1 MLSDKHTLTVQLP
14 PERARLIA
22 RSLDAARALEADSGS
37 PLSPYWHHHKQQ
49 AAFSILDDARG
60 VALLRGESGFYF
72 PGRSYS
78 ELDGLNMLDRLMWLS
93 MQRPDAPW
101 AGQPAAERALA
112 LSLPAL
118 TIAGAR
124 LGYPWFR
131 RRLSFD
137 YLRALYHLHCL
148 APFLP
153 AEVLD
158 GSRRLVAL
166 EIGPGTGL
174 LALALR
180 QLIPNCTLV
189 LVDLPEILPFS
200 SVLLSLAF
208 PQARTYMLG
217 ENGGGPADL
226 ERYDFLFLTPAAA
239 QAIPR
244 QSVDLA
250 ANTDSMQE
258 MEAQTIR
265 GYFEL
270 LRRVLRGPRLFYSS
284 NRIEKCI
291 GERITRLA
299 DYPYAANDRH
309 LFTRVNGFMQTRWV
323 WRKIRY
329 RIPYPKREP
338 RRGGERVIQQLT
350 ELAAEAK

>member
-1 MLSDKHTLTVQLP
+1 MREV
-14 PERARLIA
+14 
-22 RSLDAARALEADSGS
+22 DSGS
-37 PLSPYWHHHKQQ
+37 SLSPYWQHHKEQ

-60 VALLRGESGFYF
+60 IALLRGESGFYF

-78 ELDGLNMLDRLMWLS
+78 ELDWLNMLDRLMWLA
-93 MQRPDAPW
+93 MRRPGAPW
-101 AGQPAAERALA
+101 AAHRQAMRALG

-118 TIAGAR
+118 TVAGAR
-124 LGYPWFR
+124 LGYPWFG

-137 YLRALYHLHCL
+137 YLRALYHVHSI

-153 AEVLD
+153 GQVLN
-158 GSRRLVAL
+158 GARRLVAL

-174 LALALR
+174 LALALH
-180 QLIPNCTLV
+180 QLIPNSTII

-208 PQARTYMLG
+208 PQARSYMLG
-217 ENGGGPADL
+217 ENGAGLADL
-226 ERYDFLFLTPAAA
+226 EGYDFLFLTPAAA
-239 QAIPR
+239 QDIPR
-244 QSVDLA
+244 QSVELA

-258 MEAQTIR
+258 MEVQTIR

-270 LRRVLRGPRLFYSS
+270 LRHVLNGPRLFYSS
-284 NRIEKCI
+284 NRIEKWT
-291 GERITRLA
+291 GERITRLT
-299 DYPYAANDRH
+299 DYPYATSDRH
-309 LFTRVNGFMQTRWV
+309 LFSRVNAFMQTRWV

-329 RIPYPKREP
+329 RVPYPKREA

>member
-1 MLSDKHTLTVQLP
+1 MPSEKHTLTVQLP

-22 RSLDAARALEADSGS
+22 RSLNAARAREADSGS
-37 PLSPYWHHHKQQ
+37 PLSPYWQHHKEQ

-60 VALLRGESGFYF
+60 IAVLRGESGFYF

-78 ELDGLNMLDRLMWLS
+78 ELDRLNMLDRLGWLA
-93 MQRPDAPW
+93 MHRPGAPW
-101 AGQPAAERALA
+101 AGHREAVRALH
-112 LSLPAL
+112 LSLPGL

-124 LGYPWFR
+124 LGYPWFG

-137 YLRALYHLHCL
+137 YLRALYHLHTI
-148 APFLP
+148 APFMP
-153 AEVLD
+153 PEVLS
-158 GSRRLVAL
+158 GARRLVAL

-180 QLIPNCTLV
+180 QLIPNTTIV

-208 PQARTYMLG
+208 PQARSLMLG
-217 ENGGGPADL
+217 ENGGGLADL
-226 ERYDFLFLTPAAA
+226 EQYDFLFLTPAAA
-239 QAIPR
+239 QDLPR
-244 QSVDLA
+244 QSIDLA

-258 MEAQTIR
+258 MEVQTIR
-265 GYFEL
+265 GYFDL
-270 LRRVLRGPRLFYSS
+270 LRRVLRDPRLFYSS
-284 NRIEKCI
+284 NRMEKWI
-291 GERITRLA
+291 GERVTRLA
-299 DYPYAANDRH
+299 DYPYAPSDRH
-309 LFTRVNGFMQTRWV
+309 VFSRVNAFMQTRWV

-329 RIPYPKREP
+329 RIPYPKREA